1 VKNTNRWIVA
11 GILVAGAVA
20 LFTAGA
26 AASSSTLSVDPPASW
41 HPELADP
48 EERRF
53 VWGELQN
60 RSGSAVAA
68 DAPRYAAVIISRR
81 DGTETRLTALALSV
95 LAAEAALKMAAGK

>member
-1 VKNTNRWIVA
+1 VKAERWIVA
-11 GILVAGAVA
+11 GIFVAGAVA

-26 AASSSTLSVDPPASW
+26 AASSSGTEPPASW

-53 VWGELQN
+53 VWNEVTW
-60 RSGSAVAA
+60 RSGAEVAA
-68 DAPRYAAVIISRR
+68 DAPRYATTLISRA

-95 LAAEAALKMAAGK
+95 LAAEAAKKLAAGR